1 MQFTRVTIALTSLFA
16 MLLPVVAVNADSS
29 QLEIISISEVADTSV
44 EILFKSSVPKKSLA
58 NYVITAA
65 VDPSV
70 GQAKNIKK
78 IIKTK
83 ATGLITAE
91 IKNLNPKVAYKFS
104 VSAKTKKAKMIS
116 SEVVEYSSLSNLM
129 DVLSNL
135 PADWGNPKPTQLPIP
150 VPTSTPLA
158 APAFTLSSSSETR
171 TVNTAATGFSVSSTG
186 GAIASFA
193 INATPPGM
201 NFNTSTGALTGTPNT
216 IAAATNY
223 TITATNA
230 SGSATQTFTL
240 TVTVTAPAFTI
251 SSASETKAS
260 GSAITGYTISSTGG
274 AIASYAISPA
284 APAGLTFNTST
295 GLLSGTPTTVAGAT
309 AYTITATN
317 ASGSATRTFTL
328 TVTAA
333 VYTVGQ
339 TGPGGGKIFYV
350 APSPFACGPTLATT
364 CTYLEAAP
372 TSNAVANYWT
382 DVTRTWS
389 TGANQSVSVPNA
401 NGTTI
406 GTGYKNSLAIVAQA
420 GNVEASSAA
429 VAARNYAGPNSLSDW
444 YLPSKDEL
452 NQLFLQ
458 KTTVGGFVD
467 SYYWSSSEFAADYA
481 WFQGFNVG
489 VQSVLKNGTYYVRP
503 VRAF

>member
-1 MQFTRVTIALTSLFA
+1 M
-16 MLLPVVAVNADSS
+16 
-29 QLEIISISEVADTSV
+29 
-44 EILFKSSVPKKSLA
+44 
-58 NYVITAA
+58 
-65 VDPSV
+65 
-70 GQAKNIKK
+70 
-78 IIKTK
+78 
-83 ATGLITAE
+83 
-91 IKNLNPKVAYKFS
+91 
-104 VSAKTKKAKMIS
+104 
-116 SEVVEYSSLSNLM
+116 
-129 DVLSNL
+129 
-135 PADWGNPKPTQLPIP
+135 
-150 VPTSTPLA
+150 
-158 APAFTLSSSSETR
+158 
-171 TVNTAATGFSVSSTG
+171 
-186 GAIASFA
+186 
-193 INATPPGM
+193 
-201 NFNTSTGALTGTPNT
+201 
-216 IAAATNY
+216 
-223 TITATNA
+223 
-230 SGSATQTFTL
+230 
-240 TVTVTAPAFTI
+240 
-251 SSASETKAS
+251 
-260 GSAITGYTISSTGG
+260 
-274 AIASYAISPA
+274 
-284 APAGLTFNTST
+284 
-295 GLLSGTPTTVAGAT
+295 
-309 AYTITATN
+309 
-317 ASGSATRTFTL
+317 
-328 TVTAA
+328 TAA

-467 SYYWSSSEFAADYA
+467 SYYWSSSEFAAFNA
-481 WFQGFNVG
+481 WLRYF
-489 VQSVLKNGTYYVRP
+489 LNGYQNFPNKSLTYYVRP